1 MARQIY
7 LYITKIT
14 LFFLVSNYNISYGQ
28 VITENDWLSDA
39 IVKQEKLS
47 AAKKIAFKANP
58 NTGNYDLYYH
68 RLFWQVNP
76 EKSEISGEVTSY
88 FTAREDL
95 QNITFEIASNLMV
108 SKVLQRSTE
117 LSFVQNTQDELVITL
132 PGRLSKGAKDSL
144 TVVYSGNPV
153 SSGFGSFE
161 ISKHNNVPILWTL
174 SEPYGAKGWWPCK
187 QDLIDKIDS
196 VDIFIQHPKAYK
208 AASNGLLVSEKTANL
223 FTLTHWKHRYP
234 IPAYLI
240 AIAVTNYSV
249 YSDPVEN
256 ESFEVLN
263 YVYPEN
269 LAAAKA
275 GTAITPRIIKLFSDL
290 FEPYPYAKEK
300 YGHAQFGWGGG
311 MEHTTM
317 SFMGSW
323 GRQLIAHELAHQW
336 FGNKVTCGSWE
347 DIWLNE
353 GFASYLEGLTIENF
367 DGPATALTWRNSL
380 INNITSVPDG
390 STYVSDTTSESRI
403 FNQRLSYRK
412 GAMILHMLRYKL
424 GDDHFFRSIKNYL
437 ADPELSFGYAR
448 TADLQ
453 KHFETASGTD
463 LTEFFKDWFLGEG
476 FPSYSLI
483 WSQDPKNSLT
493 VTINQT
499 QSHSSVDFFEMPLPI
514 QITGANGQKEILRLE
529 ITQNNQSFTVVAPFK
544 VTNVEIDPE
553 KHIISRNNGA
563 VLGLDSFQLNAQVS
577 IYPNPVDDKLYIKNN
592 SAAILNQITIF
603 NILGK
608 ELLKM
613 KIDSSKID
621 LQALPPGVHLIR
633 VETSL
638 GNFYKTIIKT

>member
-7 LYITKIT
+7 LYITKII
-14 LFFLVSNYNISYGQ
+14 LFFLALYGNISYAQ
-28 VITENDWLSDA
+28 VIPESEWPSEAST
-39 IVKQEKLS
+39 KQEKLS

-95 QNITFEIASNLMV
+95 QNITFEIGSNLKV
-108 SKVLQRSTE
+108 TKVLHRSLE
-117 LSFVQNTQDELVITL
+117 LSFVQNTQDELIITL
-132 PGRLSKGAKDSL
+132 PGILSKDDKDSL
-144 TVVYSGNPV
+144 SVIYSGNPV

-196 VDIFIQHPKAYK
+196 IDIYIQHPKAYK
-208 AASNGLLVSEKTANL
+208 AASNGLLVSEKTENL
-223 FTLTHWKHRYP
+223 FTLTHWKHKYP

-269 LAAAKA
+269 LTAARA
-275 GTAITPRIIKLFSDL
+275 GTSITPRIIKLYSEL
-290 FEPYPYAKEK
+290 FEAYPYAKEK

-317 SFMGSW
+317 TFMGSW

-367 DGPATALTWRNSL
+367 DGTIAAQNWRNSL
-380 INNITSVPDG
+380 INNITSLPDG
-390 STYVSDTTSESRI
+390 STFVNDTTSVDRI
-403 FNQRLSYRK
+403 FSGRLSYRK

-448 TADLQ
+448 TSDLQ
-453 KHFETASGTD
+453 RHFETVSGSN
-463 LTEFFKDWFLGEG
+463 LSEFFKDWYYGEG

-483 WSQDPKNSLT
+483 WSQNPQNSLT
-493 VTINQT
+493 VTVNQA
-499 QSHSSVDFFEMPLPI
+499 QSHASVDFFEMPLPI
-514 QITGANGQKEILRLE
+514 QITGADGQKDILRLE
-529 ITQNNQSFTVVAPFK
+529 ITQNNQSFTVIAPFK
-544 VTNVEIDPE
+544 VTNIEIDPE
-553 KHIISRNNGA
+553 KNIISRNNGA
-563 VLGLDSFQLNAQVS
+563 VLGLDSFQLNAKIS
-577 IYPNPVDDKLYIKNN
+577 IYPNPVDDRLYIKNY
-592 SAAILNQITIF
+592 STATINQITIY

-621 LQALPPGVHLIR
+621 LQVLRPGVHLIR